1 MKPKPISFHMHR
13 LCKENIVGNLLKEHN
28 ISLLLLTEPSVAQA
42 IQLANEE
49 LQFKVFPDAQVDL
62 IFFS

>member
-1 MKPKPISFHMHR
+1 MKPTPIR
-13 LCKENIVGNLLKEHN
+13 LCKEIIVGNLLKEHK
-28 ISLLLLTEPSVAQA
+28 ISLLLLTEPSVTQA

-49 LQFKVFPDAQVDL
+49 LQFKVFSDAQVDL